1 MSNDTPKATSGRK
14 TPNDPANDSP
24 AAQAKPVSNV
34 APLRKT
40 VPCPECGRPSHR
52 EHYPFCSNRCRDLDL
67 SRWLTGA
74 YAIPVS
80 QDEDNPDDTL
90 QNGTR
95 DDD

>member
-1 MSNDTPKATSGRK
+1 MSSDTPKTPGGRK
-14 TPNDPANDSP
+14 IQDAAATDGGAEPKPA
-24 AAQAKPVSNV
+24 SNV

-90 QNGTR
+90 QSGAR
-95 DDD
+95 DDE

>member
-1 MSNDTPKATSGRK
+1 MSEDDQRDTPT
-14 TPNDPANDSP
+14 PANDPGKEP
-24 AAQAKPVSNV
+24 ARPASNV

-52 EHYPFCSNRCRDLDL
+52 EHDPFCSNRCRDLDL

-80 QDEDNPDDTL
+80 QDEDNPDDML
-90 QNGTR
+90 QNGNH
-95 DDD
+95 DDQ

>member
-1 MSNDTPKATSGRK
+1 MTPGSKDDTVSNDNDTPK
-14 TPNDPANDSP
+14 TPRGSKPA
-24 AAQAKPVSNV
+24 SNV

-74 YAIPVS
+74 YAIPVA

-90 QNGTR
+90 QSGTR
-95 DDD
+95 DDG

>member
-1 MSNDTPKATSGRK
+1 MSNDNDTPK
-14 TPNDPANDSP
+14 TPRSSKPANDTGASP
-24 AAQAKPVSNV
+24 DKPASNV

-90 QNGTR
+90 QSGTR
-95 DDD
+95 DDE

>member
-1 MSNDTPKATSGRK
+1 MSNDTRK
-14 TPNDPANDSP
+14 SPGGSKPANDTASTTS
-24 AAQAKPVSNV
+24 AKPASNV

-90 QNGTR
+90 QNGAR
-95 DDD
+95 DDE